1 MRLTNLDHLSLGSCE
16 MIEGTSGI
24 DAGQILLKSFDIQ
37 SFDEMTVAKRARPIL
52 TSCLDATWC
61 IGFQMSCGIYRL

>member
-1 MRLTNLDHLSLGSCE
+1 MRFTNGDQLSLDSWE
-16 MIEGTSGI
+16 MIEGTSSI
-24 DAGQILLKSFDIQ
+24 VAGQDSLSSFDIQ